1 MSLSLLDHLWDLH
14 QNPGKE
20 TPRELLESQL
30 SIEEGQTLQLGLL
43 DRWLEQGEE
52 IGGWKIGMTS
62 GASRNAMGDGIRP
75 FGFILQSRIKQSET
89 RLRLDQLHRGGVEN
103 ELCFGFGTSLS
114 SGTNP
119 EKAKLAVN
127 GIYPAFEINQK
138 RLPLDAPSGLRV
150 ADNLS
155 NWGIV
160 HGLNAGTDIGI
171 DSISVN
177 LSRGDDH
184 IEKTESQGHI
194 DDHYQSISTLAN
206 NLGQHGRTIE
216 VGQKVITGAFGKT
229 PFVEGIFQGHFS
241 HDVGNVKVEL
251 IK

>member
-1 MSLSLLDHLWDLH
+1 
-14 QNPGKE
+14 
-20 TPRELLESQL
+20 
-30 SIEEGQTLQLGLL
+30 
-43 DRWLEQGEE
+43 
-52 IGGWKIGMTS
+52 
-62 GASRNAMGDGIRP
+62 MGDGIRP
-75 FGFILQSRIKQSET
+75 FGFILQSRIKKRET

-206 NLGQHGRTIE
+206 NLGQHGRSIE

-229 PFVEGIFQGHFS
+229 PFAEGIFQGHFS